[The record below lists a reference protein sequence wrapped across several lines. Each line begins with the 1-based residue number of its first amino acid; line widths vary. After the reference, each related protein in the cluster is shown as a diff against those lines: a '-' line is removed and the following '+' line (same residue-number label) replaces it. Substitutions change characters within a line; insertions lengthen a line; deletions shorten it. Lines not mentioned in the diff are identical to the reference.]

1 MTEKYYKE
9 NAIIEAVANRI
20 SEWFDVSSTASYA
33 LIETALDDIAS
44 ENIFFMADL
53 LDKAYEQGKQ
63 DTKEE
68 NGEWIRVPHP
78 SIPTDIFRCTK
89 CGVYIKLPE
98 KIDRMYYNFCPNC
111 GKRNVNAERNI
122 DNAK

>member
-20 SEWFDVSSTASYA
+20 SEWFDVSNTASYA

-44 ENIFFMADL
+44 KNIFFMADL

-63 DTKEE
+63 DAKEE
-68 NGEWIRVPHP
+68 NGETLVSRPRFFILAAGEWFLYLMNVAVDVILYI
-78 SIPTDIFRCTK
+78 SI
-89 CGVYIKLPE
+89 GLYIL
-98 KIDRMYYNFCPNC
+98 
-111 GKRNVNAERNI
+111 GL
-122 DNAK
+122 

>member
-9 NAIIEAVANRI
+9 NAVIEAVANRI
-20 SEWFDVSSTASYA
+20 SEWFDVSNTASYA

-44 ENIFFMADL
+44 ENIFIT
-53 LDKAYEQGKQ
+53 G
-63 DTKEE
+63 EE
-68 NGEWIRVPHP
+68 NGEWIPHP

-111 GKRNVNAERNI
+111 GKRNVNIEHDI

>member
-1 MTEKYYKE
+1 MSWGIVETAPEIEKIKAESADYLGGLNSCGLIDYG
-9 NAIIEAVANRI
+9 
-20 SEWFDVSSTASYA
+20 TYSYA
-33 LIETALDDIAS
+33 FD
-44 ENIFFMADL
+44 FYADL

-63 DTKEE
+63 DAKEE
-68 NGEWIRVPHP
+68 NGEWIPHP

-111 GKRNVNAERNI
+111 GKRNVNIEHDI

>member
-9 NAIIEAVANRI
+9 NAVIEAVANRI
-20 SEWFDVSSTASYA
+20 SEWFDVSNTASYA
-33 LIETALDDIAS
+33 LIETALDDIAPK
-44 ENIFFMADL
+44 NIFFMADL

-63 DTKEE
+63 DAKEE
-68 NGEWIRVPHP
+68 NGEWIPHP

-111 GKRNVNAERNI
+111 GKRNVNIEHDIN
-122 DNAK
+122 NAI

>member
-9 NAIIEAVANRI
+9 
-20 SEWFDVSSTASYA
+20 TAEY
-33 LIETALDDIAS
+33 
-44 ENIFFMADL
+44 
-53 LDKAYEQGKQ
+53 
-63 DTKEE
+63 
-68 NGEWIRVPHP
+68 GEWVPYP

-111 GKRNVNAERNI
+111 GKKNVNTRGSETCQHI
-122 DNAK
+122 

>member
-20 SEWFDVSSTASYA
+20 SEWFDVSNTASYA

-44 ENIFFMADL
+44 KNIFFMADL

-63 DTKEE
+63 DAKEE
-68 NGEWIRVPHP
+68 NGEWIPHP

-111 GKRNVNAERNI
+111 GKRNVNIEHDK

>member
-20 SEWFDVSSTASYA
+20 SERFDVSNTASYA

-44 ENIFFMADL
+44 KNIFFMADL

-63 DTKEE
+63 DAKEE
-68 NGEWIRVPHP
+68 NGEWIPHP

-98 KIDRMYYNFCPNC
+98 KVDRMYYNFCPNC
-111 GKRNVNAERNI
+111 GKRNVNIEHDI